1 MTTKLIKQTL
11 FYFII
16 MESLMLW
23 GRHLSCELSL
33 MARSKKRWLYLQATL
48 MVPYNSTEWKFLTL
62 QQNS

>member
-1 MTTKLIKQTL
+1 MTTKLIKQTF
-11 FYFII
+11 FYIII

-23 GRHLSCELSL
+23 GRRLSCELSL

>member
-11 FYFII
+11 FYIII

-48 MVPYNSTEWKFLTL
+48 MVPYNSTE
-62 QQNS
+62 

>member
-11 FYFII
+11 FYIII

-23 GRHLSCELSL
+23 GRRLSCELSL

-48 MVPYNSTEWKFLTL
+48 MVPYSGTE
-62 QQNS
+62 